1 MQRYQREH
9 FWNAIVWPLLWPLL
23 LVQAALIVLC
33 VVVGAMMWWMSPSY
47 VSWSTMLWLMAAL
60 LIGSSLNVGAFLML
74 VKAHARR
81 QDNRFMQELTELERH
96 SQALCATAARSL
108 PEHKC
113 SPPDVADESH
123 LPLQRLASVN
133 EILAGLERCMHC
145 SQVAT
150 ATTKNTRQE
159 HEQTLLD
166 DLHHQQ
172 RQLKHL
178 IAGRERAREESR
190 LKSGYLT
197 LLQRETDS
205 LLDHLNSMADK
216 EITDSCRQNVMEVYE
231 HVSDIRALL
240 TNLVQQSAEGG
251 VEPGSEQNS
260 LSGEAQGRSGD
271 RLGAPRTLR
280 VLVVDD
286 GPVNLMLARQ
296 MLETQ
301 GLQVEGASSGE
312 QALERQQNAIFDLVF
327 MDIFM
332 PTLDGLETTRRWR
345 EYERNHGGSQSVL
358 VALTANVDN
367 AGRDACLAAG
377 MDDLLAKPYQPQTL
391 MNMIAHWFP
400 GTVKAAP
407 SE

>member
-9 FWNAIVWPLLWPLL
+9 FWNAIIWPLLWPLL
-23 LVQAALIVLC
+23 LVQAALVVLC
-33 VVVGAMMWWMSPSY
+33 LVVGTMMWWMSPSY
-47 VSWSTMLWLMAAL
+47 TSWSTMLWLMAAL

-81 QDNRFMQELTELERH
+81 NDARLMQELTELEQH
-96 SQALCATAARSL
+96 SQALCTTAVRSL
-108 PEHKC
+108 PEHQC
-113 SPPDVADESH
+113 STPDAADEFHS
-123 LPLQRLASVN
+123 PLQRLVSVN
-133 EILAGLERCMHC
+133 EALLGLEHSMRS
-145 SQVAT
+145 SQVVSSA
-150 ATTKNTRQE
+150 TKNTQQG

-166 DLHHQQ
+166 DFQYQQ

-178 IAGRERAREESR
+178 KAGRERAREESR

-197 LLQRETDS
+197 LLQNETNN
-205 LLDHLNSMADK
+205 LLDHLNAMAEK
-216 EITDSCRQNVMEVYE
+216 EITDNCRQNVMEVYE

-240 TNLVQQSAEGG
+240 ANLVQQD
-251 VEPGSEQNS
+251 SEQGAGYS
-260 LSGEAQGRSGD
+260 ALGDEAKGSDSERAEPQRS
-271 RLGAPRTLR
+271 LR

-301 GLQVEGASSGE
+301 GLQVEGVSSGE
-312 QALERQQNAIFDLVF
+312 QALERQQSGSFDLVF

-345 EYERNHGGSQSVL
+345 EYERSRGTTQSVL

-367 AGRDACLAAG
+367 AGHDACLAAG
-377 MDDLLAKPYQPQTL
+377 MDDLLAKPYQPETL
-391 MNMIAHWFP
+391 LNMIAYWFP
-400 GTVKAAP
+400 GTIKTTLP
-407 SE
+407 E